1 MQGRNAGSLQETVLK
16 VWFNLGWLGAGGGTR
31 GMCAGYEC
39 QGDENCAERGRC
51 AEMMKGVAR
60 LRRIPVAPKQRSLI
74 NGNTGTRRVT
84 PGKDAWSGGIRQS
97 WQWSTCNNRSPRRWS
112 SAG

>member
-39 QGDENCAERGRC
+39 QGDENCAEKGALRSNERGGEAAANTCCAKAEILDQRQHGHQARHARQRC
-51 AEMMKGVAR
+51 LV
-60 LRRIPVAPKQRSLI
+60 
-74 NGNTGTRRVT
+74 
-84 PGKDAWSGGIRQS
+84 
-97 WQWSTCNNRSPRRWS
+97 RWYS
-112 SAG
+112 SILAVEYL